1 MSVQLENRTRAF
13 ALDAVCFC
21 ADLPR
26 VPEIGHIRSQLQRCS
41 TSVAANY
48 RAACRGKS
56 KPDFIAK
63 LGTVEEEADESV
75 FWLEFIRELDV
86 RRNLGIDGR
95 VIEELVRLA
104 DEARQL
110 LAITIT
116 SRKTARSN
124 SR

>member
-1 MSVQLENRTRAF
+1 MSAQLETRTKTF

-26 VPEIGHIRSQLQRCS
+26 VPEIGHNRGQLQRCS
-41 TSVAANY
+41 TSGAANY

-75 FWLEFIRELDV
+75 FWLEFIRELDA
-86 RRNLGIDGR
+86 RRNLGIDDR
-95 VIEELVRLA
+95 LAKELDRLA

-116 SRKTARSN
+116 SRKTARGNRS
-124 SR
+124 